1 MGCKSCSTQP
11 RIVAYKVL
19 FDPPAALQRQ
29 VEEALAE
36 GWQPLGG
43 CTNNDSVVYQAM
55 VKYETPLSGEW

>member
-19 FDPPAALQRQ
+19 FGTIDMLQRR

-36 GWQPLGG
+36 GFQPFGG